1 MGRYLERVF
10 EVIRSEADRPLFVD
24 GDQSI
29 TYGEVE
35 QESGKIYRYLRSK
48 GIGKED
54 FVQIIVKKDI
64 HFYSCML
71 GVWRAGAAF
80 VINDASYPKERLEF
94 IGKDLQAKIVLDKP
108 LFEKIMAEQEPLSG
122 YEETDPHD
130 ACYAVYTS
138 GSTGNPKG
146 VLHEYGNLD
155 QSMESF
161 FPMAQEYLHYR
172 NGFVPPL
179 NFVASILESV
189 VSTACA
195 MTNFMVSGE
204 MLRDYNALTKFIAE
218 EKLDRIYLPPS
229 YIRIYKK
236 PAECL
241 KVVQT
246 GSEPAN
252 GLYYEGGI
260 PEIVN
265 TYSMSEAGFC
275 VLRTILDRAYDVAPV
290 GFSGLAGIEYELID
304 DDGKVVE
311 GAGQGELCF
320 ANEYVRGYINLPEQT
335 AKAFVDGMYHTGDIC
350 RRDEKGAYYVVGRN
364 DDMIKI
370 NGNRIEPAEIEA
382 AVQRCGGLEKV
393 IAKGFSDKK
402 RSFIAVYYLE
412 DEAEKNG
419 FDQEKTAEEIK
430 KIIPS
435 YMLPTYYVPMKSFP
449 MNANG
454 KLSKKDLP
462 KPDDDS
468 KESAYAEPANDKERY
483 FCEKMKEVLGVD
495 RIGAEDDFYLSGG
508 DSISAIK
515 LVEACTEYEVSV
527 HQIYEYKT
535 PRNLAKHCGKAKAQ
549 GEEEESLVIEG
560 DLPLLPT
567 QVQFLYYQTYAPD
580 SAFLTMARFQK
591 LKEDVD
597 TERLKGAVKKLLFYH
612 PELCVKIRDEGE
624 GKFVLAFEKAFLDE
638 EPVEEIKTEE
648 TDPKRIKDLVNAP
661 FSVFG
666 KRLFRT
672 VIIKN
677 KDARY
682 FWFAIHHVLTDGGS
696 FVMLLNDLYEL
707 YNDETFVPVKDRW
720 FQIVQRQNEAR
731 KQKGFAEAGDYFK
744 KRLSSIASGRSIGL
758 KKDFDSKKRRSE
770 IVREMGC
777 FERKQGYDTNFFLT
791 AVAVATARYNGEDGA
806 FVYSTFNG
814 RYDRDTINCAGFL
827 ITQLVTGLE
836 VEENAKPS
844 KLLSSMNEQIQFS
857 INHLGYNYMNENIGD
872 ASEMVR
878 FIYQKDT
885 IDAETKLDRLSL
897 ETYEGNTLDRMSGV
911 FSINI
916 IDDSREDR
924 LGLIVRYCPD
934 VYKKESIDRFI
945 ETLKDAVVFLEDS
958 GKSFIG

>member
-10 EVIRSEADRPLFVD
+10 EVIQSEADRPFFVD

-29 TYGEVE
+29 TYGEVG

-80 VINDASYPKERLEF
+80 VINEAGYPKERLEF
-94 IGKDLQAKIVLDKP
+94 IGKDLHAKLVLDQP
-108 LFEKIMAEQEPLSG
+108 LFETIMVEQEPLSG

-218 EKLDRIYLPPS
+218 ERIDRIYLPPS

-275 VLRTILDRAYDVAPV
+275 VLRTTLDRAYDVAPV
-290 GFSGLAGIEYELID
+290 GFPGLAGIKYELID

-335 AKAFVDGMYHTGDIC
+335 SKAFVDGMYHTADIC
-350 RRDEKGAYYVVGRN
+350 RRDETGAYFVVGRN

-382 AVQRCGGLEKV
+382 A
-393 IAKGFSDKK
+393 
-402 RSFIAVYYLE
+402 
-412 DEAEKNG
+412 
-419 FDQEKTAEEIK
+419 
-430 KIIPS
+430 
-435 YMLPTYYVPMKSFP
+435 
-449 MNANG
+449 
-454 KLSKKDLP
+454 
-462 KPDDDS
+462 
-468 KESAYAEPANDKERY
+468 
-483 FCEKMKEVLGVD
+483 
-495 RIGAEDDFYLSGG
+495 
-508 DSISAIK
+508 
-515 LVEACTEYEVSV
+515 
-527 HQIYEYKT
+527 
-535 PRNLAKHCGKAKAQ
+535 
-549 GEEEESLVIEG
+549 
-560 DLPLLPT
+560 
-567 QVQFLYYQTYAPD
+567 
-580 SAFLTMARFQK
+580 
-591 LKEDVD
+591 
-597 TERLKGAVKKLLFYH
+597 
-612 PELCVKIRDEGE
+612 
-624 GKFVLAFEKAFLDE
+624 
-638 EPVEEIKTEE
+638 
-648 TDPKRIKDLVNAP
+648 
-661 FSVFG
+661 
-666 KRLFRT
+666 
-672 VIIKN
+672 
-677 KDARY
+677 
-682 FWFAIHHVLTDGGS
+682 
-696 FVMLLNDLYEL
+696 
-707 YNDETFVPVKDRW
+707 
-720 FQIVQRQNEAR
+720 
-731 KQKGFAEAGDYFK
+731 
-744 KRLSSIASGRSIGL
+744 
-758 KKDFDSKKRRSE
+758 
-770 IVREMGC
+770 
-777 FERKQGYDTNFFLT
+777 
-791 AVAVATARYNGEDGA
+791 
-806 FVYSTFNG
+806 
-814 RYDRDTINCAGFL
+814 
-827 ITQLVTGLE
+827 
-836 VEENAKPS
+836 
-844 KLLSSMNEQIQFS
+844 
-857 INHLGYNYMNENIGD
+857 
-872 ASEMVR
+872 
-878 FIYQKDT
+878 
-885 IDAETKLDRLSL
+885 
-897 ETYEGNTLDRMSGV
+897 
-911 FSINI
+911 
-916 IDDSREDR
+916 
-924 LGLIVRYCPD
+924 
-934 VYKKESIDRFI
+934 
-945 ETLKDAVVFLEDS
+945 
-958 GKSFIG
+958 